1 MTKEQATQLVWE
13 YMQLHHPLK
22 KADIIF
28 VLGSLDERV
37 AHYASDL
44 WKEGWAPWLVFSG
57 DGRQHS
63 DSLLKDAYGGKAEAD
78 HMAAIGLASGVPEE
92 VIIIENK
99 ANNSGEN
106 YQFTKPLL
114 AARSIN
120 TDRVIIVQKPYME
133 RRAYATGK
141 IQWPNSELIVTS
153 PPTEDFDTY
162 VHDAFDP
169 DLVRNIM
176 VGDLQRIKEYP
187 AKGFQI
193 EQVIPTEVWEAYEF
207 LVAAGYTK
215 RLL

>member
-1 MTKEQATQLVWE
+1 MTKERATRLIWE
-13 YMQLHHPLK
+13 YMQLHHQLE

-37 AHYASDL
+37 AHHASNL
-44 WKEGWAPWLVFSG
+44 WKERWAPWLVFSG
-57 DGRQHS
+57 DGTQHE
-63 DSLLKDAYGGKAEAD
+63 DSLLKDAYGGKTEAD
-78 HMAAIGLASGVPEE
+78 HMASIALANGVPEE
-92 VIIIENK
+92 AIVIENR

-114 AARSIN
+114 AARGIN
-120 TDRVIIVQKPYME
+120 TNKVIIVQKPYME

-141 IQWPNSELIVTS
+141 IQWPHSELIVTS
-153 PPTEDFDTY
+153 PQTENFDTY
-162 VHDAFDP
+162 VHNAFDP

-176 VGDLQRIKEYP
+176 TGDLQRIKEYP

-193 EQVIPTEVWEAYEF
+193 EQVIPVVVWEAYEY